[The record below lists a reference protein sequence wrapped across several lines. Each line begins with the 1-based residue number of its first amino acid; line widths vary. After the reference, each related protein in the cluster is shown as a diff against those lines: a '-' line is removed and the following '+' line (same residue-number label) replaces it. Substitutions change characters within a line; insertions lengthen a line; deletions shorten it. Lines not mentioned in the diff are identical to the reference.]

1 MFSTLG
7 YYICIPFAWLV
18 RLFYNLTSS
27 YGMAIILFTLVVK
40 LILLPF
46 QMKSKRSMIRMN
58 RLSGK
63 MQEIQK
69 KYANNQAK
77 MNEEIQKLYEEEG
90 VSPMSGCLWSFLP
103 LPILLALYSIMRQ
116 PITHFMLLS
125 ESVVQDL
132 VAKVTTA
139 GVDMS
144 SIVQMKDGAAV
155 VSNGVTQ
162 LQPYGQINL
171 VKAITEYAPDAAS
184 GIDGWIN
191 LDYNFL
197 GLDLSATPSTAFS
210 NFSLTWPIIGLILI
224 PILAGGFQLLMTRI
238 TMKQQ
243 PQQEGP
249 GAGSTKMMMYM
260 MPLMSV
266 YIAFIMPA
274 ALGIYW
280 IAQSV
285 FSAVQEFV
293 LGTFYTKKMEAEE
306 NARYEAIQA
315 DRQKRM
321 EEGRKQQEQRRQE
334 TAQKQTLREKQKAAQ
349 KAKAA
354 KAEKAKMSTTEAG
367 RVGDRPYARGR
378 SYKADRYDKED

>member
-171 VKAITEYAPDAAS
+171 VKAITE
-184 GIDGWIN
+184 
-191 LDYNFL
+191 
-197 GLDLSATPSTAFS
+197 
-210 NFSLTWPIIGLILI
+210 
-224 PILAGGFQLLMTRI
+224 
-238 TMKQQ
+238 
-243 PQQEGP
+243 
-249 GAGSTKMMMYM
+249 
-260 MPLMSV
+260 
-266 YIAFIMPA
+266 
-274 ALGIYW
+274 
-280 IAQSV
+280 
-285 FSAVQEFV
+285 
-293 LGTFYTKKMEAEE
+293 
-306 NARYEAIQA
+306 
-315 DRQKRM
+315 
-321 EEGRKQQEQRRQE
+321 
-334 TAQKQTLREKQKAAQ
+334 
-349 KAKAA
+349 
-354 KAEKAKMSTTEAG
+354 
-367 RVGDRPYARGR
+367 
-378 SYKADRYDKED
+378 

>member
-1 MFSTLG
+1 MFSSIG
-7 YYICIPFAWLV
+7 YIICIPFAWLV

-125 ESVVQDL
+125 ESVVQNL

-293 LGTFYTKKMEAEE
+293 LGKFYTKKMEAEE